1 MQHISVSNVVVPEDC
16 YVCRRPAGFNRAIVD
31 PREEVE
37 VGRICVNCE
46 RDELDDRFDP
56 ASSTDG
62 TCAYCRRDGEY
73 ALPRYDPVAVETTE
87 AVVSMVSTSLD
98 ATPIRLCEHHLY
110 ELRGGA
116 EETAEIAVDEATLAG

>member
-1 MQHISVSNVVVPEDC
+1 MGHEHGAGAEDC

-46 RDELDDRFDP
+46 RDDLDDRFDP

-62 TCAYCRRDGEY
+62 TCAFCQREGAY
-73 ALPRYDPVAVETTE
+73 AIPRYEPVAVETDE

-98 ATPIRLCEHHLY
+98 GTPIRLCEHHLRD
-110 ELRGGA
+110 LRAGA
-116 EETAEIAVDEATLAG
+116 EETAEAAVGEATLVG